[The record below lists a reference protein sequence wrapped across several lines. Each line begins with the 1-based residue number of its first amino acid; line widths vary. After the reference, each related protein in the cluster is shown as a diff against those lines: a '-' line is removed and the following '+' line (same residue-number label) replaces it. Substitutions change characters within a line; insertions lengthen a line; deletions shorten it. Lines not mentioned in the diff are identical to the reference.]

1 MGGRRFTLMTASNI
15 EQDELIGG
23 LSKLAEFER
32 VAWQFKTIPIEL
44 LKPGRY
50 QPRKSFKN
58 DDLNELAASILTT
71 GGNLSPVNVRPSG
84 DGYEILA
91 GERRWRAAQKAGL
104 DELNCLSAALSESQ
118 AMIIAMVENV
128 QRKDLNAIEEAEG
141 YQRLYV
147 EGQMNHADIAAA
159 TGKSRSVIT
168 NAIRLLSLDIK
179 VRDYI
184 QLGKLS
190 AAAGRTIAGL
200 EDISKQREL
209 AISAVKLSWN
219 VRQLEAAVAKVK
231 TGKFKPETSL
241 KSRDVIR
248 LEETISENAGYPC
261 QVKQHT
267 SGRVELTFNFA
278 DNAGLEAFLQQQK
291 FMSELN

>member
-1 MGGRRFTLMTASNI
+1 MNVARI

-32 VAWQFKTIPIEL
+32 VDWRFKTIPLEL

-50 QPRKSFKN
+50 QPRKDFN
-58 DDLNELAASILTT
+58 DEDLQELADSILAT
-71 GGNLSPVNVRPSG
+71 GGNLSPINVRPVDEG
-84 DGYEILA
+84 FEILA
-91 GERRWRAAQKAGL
+91 GERRWRAAQKAGVA
-104 DELNCLSAALSESQ
+104 EINCLSAVLSESQ

-128 QRKDLNAIEEAEG
+128 QRKDLNSIEEAEG
-141 YQRLYV
+141 YQKLSV

-168 NAIRLLSLDIK
+168 NAIRLLSLDIR

-184 QLGKLS
+184 RLGKLS

-200 EDISKQREL
+200 ENLGKQREL
-209 AISAVKLSWN
+209 AVSAVKSGWN

-231 TGKFKPETSL
+231 TGEVKPEPSH
-241 KSRDVIR
+241 KSRDVKR
-248 LEETISENAGYPC
+248 LEETISENSGYPC
-261 QVKQHT
+261 QLKQHT
-267 SGRVELTFNFA
+267 SGRVELTFQFA
-278 DNAGLEAFLQQQK
+278 DNAGLEAFLLQQK
-291 FMSELN
+291 FLFESR